1 MEELLDQVPA
11 NEVAGNEVAANEL
24 TAKTT
29 EKGSLIILLRDAQQ
43 SEEVDVVLTSVSQ
56 FRPYDKVKKVF
67 LPIVPGQEQSKIE
80 FTVGGS
86 KKTAIVFD
94 TAFSGG
100 IKPIIG
106 MHGIPARLSIVEK
119 IVSDTIYYNVT
130 SIAYDASN
138 LHDNSLRLI
147 IAERNRRN
155 VNLALD

>member
-1 MEELLDQVPA
+1 MEELLNQNIEGTTTRSNEVPA
-11 NEVAGNEVAANEL
+11 TSVPA
-24 TAKTT
+24 TKR
-29 EKGSLIILLRDAQQ
+29 GSLVNGLREAQQ
-43 SEEVDVVLTSVSQ
+43 AEEVDVVLTSVSQ
-56 FRPYDKVKKVF
+56 FRPYDKVKKIF

-80 FTVGGS
+80 FTVNGL

-100 IKPIIG
+100 IRPIIG
-106 MHGIPARLSIVEK
+106 MHGIPARLSIVER

-130 SIAYDASN
+130 SIAYDAGN
-138 LHDNSLRLI
+138 LHDNSLKLI

>member
-1 MEELLDQVPA
+1 MEELLDQNEGMTTLSNEVPA
-11 NEVAGNEVAANEL
+11 TSVPA
-24 TAKTT
+24 T
-29 EKGSLIILLRDAQQ
+29 ERGSLVNGLRDAQQ
-43 SEEVDVVLTSVSQ
+43 GEEVDVVLTSVSQ
-56 FRPYDKVKKVF
+56 FRPYDKVKKIF

-80 FTVGGS
+80 FTVGGL

-106 MHGIPARLSIVEK
+106 MHGIPARITIIEK
-119 IVSDTIYYNVT
+119 IVGGTIYYNVT
-130 SIAYDASN
+130 SIAYDAGN